1 MLKDSEIGN
10 IAAIGPAGHPPC
22 SKYERLIADAKQ
34 VRAPTTVVVHPCEE
48 TALRG
53 PIEAAEAGIIVPILI
68 GPAAK
73 IAAVAREHRLDISR
87 FEIVDVP
94 HSHAAAAK
102 AVELI
107 RSFFEL
113 RASPTRGG
121 ASIVTAASTQRKR
134 GISPSTGPIQFACAL
149 WPTITPQRDER
160 PTGAGIASM
169 CEPMLSIE
177 AEAAGIEPTDTRS
190 GAAE

>member
-10 IAAIGPAGHPPC
+10 IAAMAPAGDPPG

-34 VRAPTTVVVHPCEE
+34 VPAATTVVVHPCEE

-53 PIEAAEAGIIVPILI
+53 PIQAAEAGIIVPILV

-73 IAAVAREHRLDISR
+73 IAAVACEHHLDISR

-102 AVELI
+102 GVELI
-107 RSFFEL
+107 RASKGEL
-113 RASPTRGG
+113 P
-121 ASIVTAASTQRKR
+121 
-134 GISPSTGPIQFACAL
+134 
-149 WPTITPQRDER
+149 
-160 PTGAGIASM
+160 
-169 CEPMLSIE
+169 
-177 AEAAGIEPTDTRS
+177 
-190 GAAE
+190 